1 MRTIHW
7 TKDRRSPRKYGNLK
21 EIDGFKTGYDSNREM
36 RRHGEL
42 LVLERAGQIRNL
54 RRQVRIELIPKCEHE
69 SAVTWRAD
77 FVYEE
82 GPSWEEI
89 WEDCKGARTKE
100 YVIKRKLVLWRFG
113 KRIRET

>member
-7 TKDRRSPRKYGNLK
+7 TKDRAPRRKYRNLK
-21 EIDGFKTGYDSNREM
+21 EIDGIPTGYDSKREM

-42 LVLERAGQIRNL
+42 IVLERAGQIRNL

-69 SAVTWRAD
+69 QAATWLAD

-82 GPSWEEI
+82 APSWEEI
-89 WEDCKGARTKE
+89 WEDCKGARTKD
-100 YVIKRKLVLWRFG
+100 YIIKRKLAWWRFG
-113 KRIRET
+113 KRIRES